1 MSEFSFEILM
11 GISVA
16 WVVFKT
22 STAEIKTM
30 DLLFHILIAMILG
43 WFWYFIMGLVLLYSE
58 VFKLYANFDE
68 FKVYAVFWVSVK
80 IFSLPIK
87 VISSLG
93 FILSEREG
101 STVPQICLL
110 LARSLWFKFPYFVSV
125 FLKKETQ

>member
-30 DLLFHILIAMILG
+30 ALLFHVLIAMILG

-58 VFKLYANFDE
+58 VFKLLKADE
-68 FKVYAVFWVSVK
+68 
-80 IFSLPIK
+80 
-87 VISSLG
+87 
-93 FILSEREG
+93 
-101 STVPQICLL
+101 
-110 LARSLWFKFPYFVSV
+110 
-125 FLKKETQ
+125 KKKKRI